1 MSKDIILILGLALAV
16 VAGWISADVYKAVT
30 ETEAPVVTQEM
41 LTPLNPELDLEVLE
55 DLKSR
60 R

>member
-1 MSKDIILILGLALAV
+1 MSKDIILILSLALVV
-16 VAGWISADVYKAVT
+16 VAGWISADVYKALT
-30 ETEAPVVTQEM
+30 KTEAPVVTQKM
-41 LTPLNPELDLEVLE
+41 LQPIDPELDLEVLE

>member
-1 MSKDIILILGLALAV
+1 MSRDIVIILGLALIV
-16 VAGWISADVYKAVT
+16 VAGWISVDVFKAVT
-30 ETEAPVVTQEM
+30 KTEAPVVTQEM
-41 LTPLNPELDLEVLE
+41 LRPVNPQLDLEVLQ

>member
-1 MSKDIILILGLALAV
+1 MSKDIILILSLALV
-16 VAGWISADVYKAVT
+16 VIAGWISADVYKALT

-41 LTPLNPELDLEVLE
+41 LTPLDPALDLNVLR
-55 DLKSR
+55 DLKNR

>member
-1 MSKDIILILGLALAV
+1 MSKDIIIILGLTLV
-16 VAGWISADVYKAVT
+16 VVVGWISADVYKALT

-41 LTPLNPELDLEVLE
+41 LQPIDPELDLEVLE
-55 DLKSR
+55 DLRSR